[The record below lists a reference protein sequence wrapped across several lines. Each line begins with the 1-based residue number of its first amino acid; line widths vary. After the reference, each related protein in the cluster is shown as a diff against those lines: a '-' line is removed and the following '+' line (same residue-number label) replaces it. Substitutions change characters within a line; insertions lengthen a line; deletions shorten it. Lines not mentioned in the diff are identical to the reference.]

1 MKNLNAAI
9 DKIRIKVMQ
18 RYNDNHKCLNYA
30 NDYYYFLKKFAN
42 FFKTNFDNISKRP
55 IRISKYNFKWDKY
68 EIRKYLLSIDKDL
81 KEAYFL
87 WERYYEFNF
96 CHNIKTFDYEFSEL
110 KNCFLNSPFHEFVEF
125 GKLLNHWKK
134 EIKNSFITIHKSR
147 LSKKSDAFFVDF
159 SLSRKAFILACF
171 SPISPSMISRLVS
184 SIQLQS
190 MSNL

>member
-125 GKLLNHWKK
+125 GKLLNHWEK

-147 LSKKSDAFFVDF
+147 LSNGGMEGVN
-159 SLSRKAFILACF
+159 
-171 SPISPSMISRLVS
+171 SRLKC
-184 SIQLQS
+184 IIKAANGFTNFEHFRNRALFAINKD
-190 MSNL
+190 MPIRL